1 MMGDSQYEIEIRI
14 AGEVLAIATVTAS
27 SRQGAIEKIRDCM
40 ILQEIQPPMPVRRI
54 RVGY

>member
-1 MMGDSQYEIEIRI
+1 MGDSQYEIEIRI